1 MSAIVLVTGGA
12 GFIGSHVVDRM
23 AAAGHRVRILDTRPS
38 PWHAPGAVDT
48 VIGDVL
54 RPADVQRAVRGCAAV
69 CHLAAAADVSEV
81 HAHPAWATELNGTGT
96 LNVLEAARQ
105 AGIARVVYASTVWVY
120 SDVEADRVDED
131 TLLPNPAHLYTA
143 GKLAGELY
151 CRAYASL
158 YGLEPTVLRF
168 GIPYGPRARP
178 AAVLPRFVERAR
190 RGEPLVIA
198 GTGDQ
203 ERAFVYVEDLADG
216 VVRALAPQ
224 AACRTYN
231 LVGRETTTIR
241 RLAEIVSE
249 EVAPTPIVHTDGRAG
264 DFRGAQVSG
273 ERAERELG
281 WQPTTSLRDGVR
293 RYAAWSAEDSA
304 AASPAP
310 VAAPAPAVAPAARSG
325 LRRSLARLAHAAGD
339 PVFVGAAGM
348 IGVTSAVVAEILASR
363 ELEHAVGFMIVGVAL
378 LFPLW
383 VLTTS
388 AWPAEYRRLQATC
401 AAFAASLSVVLL
413 GLCTDGG
420 AGDGALHAHPAVLLA
435 ITALSAGAVLATV
448 PRRLEAAQGSSSA

>member
-273 ERAERELG
+273 ERAEREL
-281 WQPTTSLRDGVR
+281 
-293 RYAAWSAEDSA
+293 
-304 AASPAP
+304 
-310 VAAPAPAVAPAARSG
+310 
-325 LRRSLARLAHAAGD
+325 
-339 PVFVGAAGM
+339 
-348 IGVTSAVVAEILASR
+348 
-363 ELEHAVGFMIVGVAL
+363 EHAVGFMIVGVAL